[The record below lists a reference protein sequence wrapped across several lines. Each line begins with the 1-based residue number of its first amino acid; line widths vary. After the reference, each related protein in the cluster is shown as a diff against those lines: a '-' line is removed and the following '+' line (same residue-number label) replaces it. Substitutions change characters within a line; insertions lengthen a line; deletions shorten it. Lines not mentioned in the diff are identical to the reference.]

1 MTRNF
6 LRLRS
11 GIALAILLAAACVA
25 VFVTHIGRVNVDQ
38 REAVAAQLDTALIAA
53 SQSSRLFDQ
62 FVRNDG
68 LVNRAN
74 LRSELRV
81 LADRMSA
88 ALDQLNAIRQDSG
101 FAAETEN
108 IVELPSVNPLGL
120 LEEIVLIANRIA
132 AGDQSPTAEE
142 RLGSVGGKLADRLSP
157 VLLRMKETERIAFN

>member
-88 ALDQLNAIRQDSG
+88 ALDQLR
-101 FAAETEN
+101 
-108 IVELPSVNPLGL
+108 P
-120 LEEIVLIANRIA
+120 
-132 AGDQSPTAEE
+132 
-142 RLGSVGGKLADRLSP
+142 
-157 VLLRMKETERIAFN
+157 